1 MNVVTMFQEPAYY
14 GQVEGILDWIHQ
26 YIEENETC
34 IVTADENKD
43 SNPKEPLKLNL
54 KESIRSRIGVGTN
67 LNNRG
72 SSESHFLYLC
82 VTGCFSAF
90 ITILIAWR
98 CNIHSMQNYI

>member
-1 MNVVTMFQEPAYY
+1 MMIVVTLLQEPAYY

-26 YIEENETC
+26 YINENETC
-34 IVTADENKD
+34 IVTADEDKD

-54 KESIRSRIGVGTN
+54 KESISSRIRVGTN

-90 ITILIAWR
+90 ITILIAWK
-98 CNIHSMQNYI
+98 CNIHNVQN